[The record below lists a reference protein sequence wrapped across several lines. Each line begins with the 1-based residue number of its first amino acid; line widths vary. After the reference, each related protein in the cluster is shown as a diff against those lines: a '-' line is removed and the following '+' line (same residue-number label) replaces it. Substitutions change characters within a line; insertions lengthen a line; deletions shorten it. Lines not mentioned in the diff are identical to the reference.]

1 MCGIIAAATEK
12 SVGKLLVQGLYKM
25 EYRGYDSAGVALHQI
40 DDIAHLRSLG
50 KVKKLESKMAK
61 EKPKGKIGIAHT
73 RWATHGKPSEENAHP
88 HVSNNRVF
96 IVHNGIIENY
106 VALKEQLIKKGYQFN
121 SQTDSELIAHQLDF
135 FLNQGSE
142 MLEAMSLLKEKL
154 EGAYA
159 VAAIDLKNESH
170 FYLMRNKSPLL
181 LGQSDSGMFAA
192 SDPLAL
198 ADLTSE
204 FIFLEDGDV
213 AEVSAKEYKILDKN
227 QKRAIR
233 KITTIDVSSEAMGK
247 NGYRHFMEKEIYE
260 QPTAILNTL
269 DGRIGGEDV
278 LENIFGEG
286 SNELL
291 SKVERIQIVAAGT
304 SLHAGRVAANWFSA
318 IANLPTQ
325 IDYAS
330 EYRYKNPYVDK
341 NTLFLTISQSGETAD
356 TLGALRYAKERSY
369 LGSLTICNVPT
380 SSLARESDFV
390 LLTNAGPEIGV
401 ASTKAFTTQLTA
413 LMLLSLS
420 LAKARNLNPRLRGRV
435 VSALRALPEKINES
449 LELKPKI
456 IKIAK
461 EIAKKD
467 NALFL
472 GRGIFYPIAKEGSL
486 KLKEISYI
494 HAEAYPAGELKHGPL
509 ALIDKNMPV
518 IALAP
523 ENELAEKLISNLEE
537 VKARGGKLYVVGNA
551 AGNMKLKAKN
561 LINLPECDF
570 LLTPILYTVPL
581 QILSYEVA
589 LLRGTDI
596 DQPRN
601 LAKSVTVE
609 WRIKLSFE
617 LTFTLHHSNNDL
629 IFETNRLT
637 DRQLM
642 LFKSSRILTMTNWSL
657 KITKV

>member
-12 SVGKLLVQGLYKM
+12 NVGKLLVQGLYKM

-50 KVKKLESKMAK
+50 KVKKLESKMVK

-159 VAAIDLKNESH
+159 IAAIDLKNESH

-198 ADLTSE
+198 TDLTNE

-260 QPTAILNTL
+260 QPIAILNTL

-286 SNELL
+286 SNDLL

-341 NTLFLTISQSGETAD
+341 NTLLLTISQSGETAD
-356 TLGALRYAKERSY
+356 TLGALRYAKDRSY

-380 SSLARESDFV
+380 SSLARESDYV

-413 LMLLSLS
+413 LMLLTLS

-435 VSALRALPEKINES
+435 VGALRALPEKIAES
-449 LELKPKI
+449 LELKSKI

-537 VKARGGKLYVVGNA
+537 VKARGGKLFVVGNA

-609 WRIKLSFE
+609 
-617 LTFTLHHSNNDL
+617 
-629 IFETNRLT
+629 
-637 DRQLM
+637 
-642 LFKSSRILTMTNWSL
+642 
-657 KITKV
+657 

>member
-12 SVGKLLVQGLYKM
+12 NVGKLLVQGLYKM

-50 KVKKLESKMAK
+50 KVQKLESKMVK

-106 VALKEQLIKKGYQFN
+106 VALKEQLIKKSYQFN

-170 FYLMRNKSPLL
+170 FYLTRNKSPLL

-198 ADLTSE
+198 ADLTNE

-341 NTLFLTISQSGETAD
+341 NTLLLTISQSGETAD

-413 LMLLSLS
+413 LMLLTLS

-435 VSALRALPEKINES
+435 VGALRALPEKIAES

-461 EIAKKD
+461 EVAKKD

-494 HAEAYPAGELKHGPL
+494 HSEAYPAGELKHGPL

-537 VKARGGKLYVVGNA
+537 VKARGGKLFVVGNA

-609 WRIKLSFE
+609 
-617 LTFTLHHSNNDL
+617 
-629 IFETNRLT
+629 
-637 DRQLM
+637 
-642 LFKSSRILTMTNWSL
+642 
-657 KITKV
+657 